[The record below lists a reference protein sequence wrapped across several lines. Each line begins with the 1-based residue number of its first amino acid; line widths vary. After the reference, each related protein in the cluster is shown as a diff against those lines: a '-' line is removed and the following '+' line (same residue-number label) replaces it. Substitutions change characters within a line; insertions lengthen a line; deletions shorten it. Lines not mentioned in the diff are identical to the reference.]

1 MKKYAAALGEILY
14 RKKVLTKQDQQALS
28 RDFTEGDPAQLNY
41 FLLDEALVDK
51 QELLSALAEYYQIPY
66 FDVRGYQFNH
76 ELLALFPQQVLVQ
89 YAILPIEFDDNILTV
104 VAGQPDRPGL
114 REILRQYTS
123 YHIEF
128 RVGITRDIVDE
139 IRSYYEDPPNEA
151 EIDREEDEHNDTD
164 IVDIV

>member
-14 RKKVLTKQDQQALS
+14 KQKALKKEDQQALM

-41 FLLDEALVDK
+41 FLLDEALVSK
-51 QELLSALAEYYQIPY
+51 QDLLRALSEYYQAPY

-89 YAILPIEFDDNILTV
+89 YAILPIEFDGNILTV

-114 REILRQYTS
+114 REILRQYTT

-139 IRSYYEDPPNEA
+139 IRAYYEDPPTEA
-151 EIDREEDEHNDTD
+151 EIEREEDEHDDSD
-164 IVDIV
+164 IVDVV